1 MSDVSVSAAPPLTL
15 TAAAARR
22 IAQIM
27 RDEGNT
33 DLKLRVT
40 VSGGGCSGYQYG
52 FSLDDVQTEEDLV
65 LERDGVAVL
74 VDSVSLDF
82 LRGAE
87 IDFVDELMGQ
97 SFRINNPNATSK
109 CGCGSSFSV

>member
-1 MSDVSVSAAPPLTL
+1 MSDASVISAPPVTL
-15 TAAAARR
+15 TPSAARR
-22 IAQIM
+22 IARIIQ
-27 RDEGNT
+27 DEG
-33 DLKLRVT
+33 DSGLKLRVT

-52 FSLDDVQTEEDLV
+52 FNLDDVQTEDDLTI
-65 LERDGVAVL
+65 ERDGVTVL
-74 VDSVSLDF
+74 IDPVSLDF

>member
-1 MSDVSVSAAPPLTL
+1 MSDVSVSASPSVTV

-22 IAQIM
+22 IGQIM
-27 RDEGNT
+27 RDEGNP

-52 FSLDDVQTEEDLV
+52 FALDDVRTEEDLV

-74 VDSVSLDF
+74 IDSVSLDF

>member
-1 MSDVSVSAAPPLTL
+1 MSEVSLSAAPPVTL

-27 RDEGNT
+27 QDEGKT

-52 FSLDDVQTEEDLV
+52 FSLDDVQTEEDMV
-65 LERDGVAVL
+65 LARDGVAVL
-74 VDSVSLDF
+74 IDSVSLDF

>member
-65 LERDGVAVL
+65 LERDGAVVL
-74 VDSVSLDF
+74 VDSVSVDF

-87 IDFVDELMGQ
+87 IDFADELMGQ
-97 SFRINNPNATSK
+97 SFKINNPNATSK

>member
-1 MSDVSVSAAPPLTL
+1 MNDAAISAPPPVTL

-22 IAQIM
+22 IAKIM
-27 RDEGNT
+27 QDEGK
-33 DLKLRVT
+33 DGLKLRVT

-65 LERDGVAVL
+65 IERDGVAVL

-87 IDFVDELMGQ
+87 IDFADELMGQ